1 MTRAAPAYAFHR
13 LSVAAAESDGDQ
25 ASARQPSSTAPTP
38 AIPRATANGAIA
50 APAYGDEALKV
61 AMPAIQSTA
70 WALHEGGKSKL
81 SPDTVGIPKP

>member
-1 MTRAAPAYAFHR
+1 MVTSER
-13 LSVAAAESDGDQ
+13 E
-25 ASARQPSSTAPTP
+25 PSSSDVSCV
-38 AIPRATANGAIA
+38 IRDRANGAIA